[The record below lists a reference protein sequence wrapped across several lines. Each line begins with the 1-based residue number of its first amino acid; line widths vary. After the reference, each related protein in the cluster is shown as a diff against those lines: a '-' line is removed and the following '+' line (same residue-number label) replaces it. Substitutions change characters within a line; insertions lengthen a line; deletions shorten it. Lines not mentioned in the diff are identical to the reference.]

1 VAILLQHRDH
11 TLAVRGE
18 LAVYT
23 SLRLVLKELDVS
35 DFELRLPAADPR
47 VAELDL
53 ADLGSGQAGGLLVWD
68 DELSITQ
75 PLFTGRFT
83 GVTRDSDDSGDL
95 VTIRGHDDLW
105 WLARRLCYPDPTQP
119 ADDQTAAAYDVQT
132 GPAEDLVKHYVAV
145 NAGPD
150 ALAARRVTGLVVADS
165 LGRGPTRTERVR
177 FTPLLQVVQTICRAA
192 GFGLRA
198 FQDGTVIRFDI
209 TVPVDRAGE
218 VVLSRE
224 RENLGQ
230 LSYAVDVAEAS
241 TAIVAGQ
248 GSGTARPTRERGTST
263 GDARAETFVDKS
275 DTTDTDELDQAGDDA
290 LAEQAAT
297 VALSFQP
304 LATRRSR
311 YGRDFELGDRVTAI
325 VDDVA
330 LTNVVRQVTLAW
342 DAGTVSPPEV
352 LVGTP
357 TQADVYRL
365 LAQLPTL
372 PALSR
377 RLGFKERTP

>member
-1 VAILLQHRDH
+1 VAILLQHRDRA
-11 TLAVRGE
+11 LAVGGE

-23 SLRLVLKELDVS
+23 RLTLTLKEVDVS
-35 DFELRLPAADPR
+35 EFELQLPATDPR

-53 ADLGSGQAGGLLVWD
+53 ADLGAGQAGGLLVWD

-83 GVTRDSDDSGDL
+83 GVTRDSGDSGDL
-95 VTIRGHDDLW
+95 LTIRGKDDLW

-119 ADDQTAAAYDVQT
+119 ADDQAAAAYDVQT
-132 GPAEDLVKHYVAV
+132 GPAEDLVKHYVRG

-150 ALAARRVTGLVVADS
+150 ALPARQVTGLVVTDS
-165 LGRGPTRTERVR
+165 LGRGPTRTERPR
-177 FTPLLQVVQTICRAA
+177 FTPLLQVVQTICRGA

-198 FQDGTVIRFDI
+198 FQDGPVIRFDI
-209 TVPVDRAGE
+209 TEPTDRSAE
-218 VVLSRE
+218 VVLSRK
-224 RENLGQ
+224 RENLGSF
-230 LSYAVDVAEAS
+230 SYATDVAEAS
-241 TAIVAGQ
+241 AAIVAGQ
-248 GSGTARPTRERGTST
+248 GSGTARPFRERGTVS
-263 GDARAETFVDKS
+263 GDARAEVFVDKS
-275 DTTDTDELDQAGDDA
+275 DTTDADELDQAGQDA

-304 LATRRSR
+304 LATRNSR

-342 DAGTVSPPEV
+342 ETGTARAPEV

-357 TQADVYRL
+357 AQADVFRL